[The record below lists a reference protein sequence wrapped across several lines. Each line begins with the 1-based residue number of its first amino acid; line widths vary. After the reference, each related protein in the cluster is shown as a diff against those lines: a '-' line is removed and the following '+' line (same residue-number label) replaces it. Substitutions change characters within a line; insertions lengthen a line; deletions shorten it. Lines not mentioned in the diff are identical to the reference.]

1 MGSMMRGRSRGG
13 GRRREGGPARRGRP
27 WPFVLGAALLAAPPA
42 VAAGVAAPGVVA
54 TVELANRLE
63 LGIGVDPDPVRAM
76 GLYCQAAL
84 SGNRGAILH
93 VAAWL
98 LTDDGPDYDPALAA
112 AWLRRLQRGDRGL
125 PPSPGGPPRCPGDTT
140 AAAAIPAETGPAADT
155 LTLVRLIEAIS
166 AEHRVDPDL
175 VKAVIT
181 VESNYRADAVS
192 HAGAEGLMQLMPS
205 TARDLGVAD
214 SFDAEQNLRGGIAHL
229 ARLLDGYG
237 GDLALALAAYN
248 AGESRVDRCRCV
260 PAIAETTAYVDQVLS
275 LYSADVRTARR

>member
-1 MGSMMRGRSRGG
+1 MMRWRRCKGG
-13 GRRREGGPARRGRP
+13 GRMAGRP
-27 WPFVLGAALLAAPPA
+27 RRWPVVLGAAILTAPPA
-42 VAAGVAAPGVVA
+42 IAAGVAVPGVAA
-54 TVELANRLE
+54 TVDLANRLE

-98 LTDDGPDYDPALAA
+98 LTDDGPDYDPVLAA

-125 PPSPGGPPRCPGDTT
+125 PPPPGGPPRCPGDT
-140 AAAAIPAETGPAADT
+140 AAAPAETGPAADT

-166 AEHRVDPDL
+166 AEYRVDPDL

-229 ARLLDGYG
+229 ARLLDSYG

-248 AGESRVDRCRCV
+248 AGESRVDRCHCV
-260 PAIAETTAYVDQVLS
+260 PAIAETTAYVDQVLA
-275 LYSADVRTARR
+275 LYSAGVRTARR